1 MTRAELNYVDGLAF
15 GIDIS
20 EMARPEVLHKI
31 VSFVGAE
38 RGWIGLLDGGDR
50 AIERIVT
57 STMMP
62 NRGNMSALK
71 AISKIILSS
80 CREREDDGWHLCN
93 LRSINPSEAV
103 YMAPNCIHAEDGRLY
118 AFSEFAFDAG
128 RQVVCFFEFPLTLR
142 SDIAFIRQKL
152 RRIGLKLG
160 NTISIISKVAQQ
172 STSIAVEMFD
182 YLGIAAAIAMGG
194 GLEVARSNRTFRP
207 YLPESGR
214 LRSEQ
219 ARSAQSV
226 DGARDG
232 RIVTALTRL
241 AASLRGP
248 AADALPQHFIPIPAQ
263 GEHPPL
269 LMHVIR
275 DDDHLISGPLAV
287 PTFLVLVTR
296 VVRPAV
302 PKEDVLQKLFAMTG
316 AEARVARSIAAG
328 EKLEEI
334 AVKTGVTVGTVRFH
348 LKGVFAKTGLDRQAD
363 LVGLLSGL
371 SVSRC
376 QK

>member
-1 MTRAELNYVDGLAF
+1 MSRAELNYADGLSF

-20 EMARPEVLHKI
+20 ELARPEVLHKI

-62 NRGNMSALK
+62 DRGNMSALK

-80 CREREDDGWHLCN
+80 CRERESDGWHLCT

-103 YMAPNCIHAEDGRLY
+103 YLAPNCAHAEDGRLY
-118 AFSEFAFDAG
+118 SFSEFVFDAD
-128 RQVVCFFEFPLTLR
+128 RRVVCFFEFPLTLR
-142 SDIAFIRQKL
+142 SDISSIRQKL
-152 RRIGLKLG
+152 SHLGMELG
-160 NTISIISKVAQQ
+160 NSINVLSKIAQQ
-172 STSIAVEMFD
+172 STSITVEMFD
-182 YLGIAAAIAMGG
+182 YLGIAAAIAMGA
-194 GLEVARSNRTFRP
+194 GLEVARSNRAFRP

-214 LRSEQ
+214 LRSEP
-219 ARSAQSV
+219 ARLGQSV
-226 DGARDG
+226 DGMRDG
-232 RIVTALTRL
+232 RIVAALTRL
-241 AASLRGP
+241 AASLREP
-248 AADALPQHFIPIPAQ
+248 AADAPSQHFIPIPAQ
-263 GEHPPL
+263 GELSPL

-376 QK
+376 PK

>member
-1 MTRAELNYVDGLAF
+1 MTRAELNYVGGLAS

-31 VSFVGAE
+31 VTFVGAE
-38 RGWIGLLDGGDR
+38 RGWIGLLDSRDQ
-50 AIERIVT
+50 AIERIVA

-62 NRGNMSALK
+62 DRGNMSALK
-71 AISKIILSS
+71 AISKVILSS
-80 CREREDDGWHLCN
+80 CREREDDVWCLCT

-103 YMAPNCIHAEDGRLY
+103 YMAPNCVHAEDGRLY
-118 AFSEFAFDAG
+118 AFSEFMFDAG
-128 RQVVCFFEFPLTLR
+128 RKVVCFFEFPLKLH
-142 SDIAFIRQKL
+142 SDIQSIRHKL
-152 RRIGLKLG
+152 RYLG
-160 NTISIISKVAQQ
+160 MELSNSISVLSKVAQQ

-182 YLGIAAAIAMGG
+182 YLGIAAAIAMGA
-194 GLEVARSNRTFRP
+194 GLEVARSNRAFRP

-219 ARSAQSV
+219 ARSAQSM
-226 DGARDG
+226 DAARDG
-232 RIVTALTRL
+232 RIVAALARL

-248 AADALPQHFIPIPAQ
+248 AADALPQHVIPIPAQ

-334 AVKTGVTVGTVRFH
+334 AIKTGVTVGTVRFH

-371 SVSRC
+371 TVSRRPN
-376 QK
+376 